1 MSKLTKRQQKAAE
14 MLEGFVQ
21 PSSAADAL
29 KKLQEISE
37 ATVKFDETVEC
48 HMCLGI
54 DIKRSDQK
62 VRSAVVLPA
71 GLGKKVRVCVVA
83 KGTKADEAKAAG
95 AEEAGAE
102 EVIAKISNGWF
113 EFDTLIA
120 TPDCMGML
128 GKLGRVLGPKGL
140 MPNPDTGTVTL
151 DVAKAVKETKAA
163 FQPRHRA
170 MLKRSPSVR
179 LKATGFSE

>member
-1 MSKLTKRQQKAAE
+1 MSKLTKRQQKQAE

-48 HMCLGI
+48 HMRLGI
-54 DIKRSDQK
+54 DVKRADQL
-62 VRSAVVLPA
+62 VRSTVVLPA
-71 GLGKKVRVCVVA
+71 GLGKDVRVCVIA

-102 EVIAKISNGWF
+102 
-113 EFDTLIA
+113 D
-120 TPDCMGML
+120 
-128 GKLGRVLGPKGL
+128 VLD
-140 MPNPDTGTVTL
+140 NI
-151 DVAKAVKETKAA
+151 
-163 FQPRHRA
+163 
-170 MLKRSPSVR
+170 
-179 LKATGFSE
+179 